1 MPGQTGAQIEPVAV
15 PQSTGRIIVAIPKTA
30 TFSSCSPLYLTD
42 NDSGLGAGP
51 QCNKAS
57 IEELVMTR
65 LSWLQF
71 QLIAGVLATC
81 LPNYGRSENPTSGQA
96 LRLAPIQL
104 KVDIDRPDPKQFDQ
118 YSVKAASTGK
128 NEAGWIVEGPAGQ
141 TLRRFVDTNKDNKV
155 DLWCYYK
162 RGVEV
167 YRDIDADF
175 NGKADQYRWLG
186 TAGMRWGLDPDEDGQ
201 INQWKAISAEEVTA
215 EVVTALATGDVDR
228 FKLVLLT
235 TTELSGLQ
243 LGATHTEQ
251 LLEKLKGVES
261 GFERL
266 VTAQKVVRR
275 TTRWVHS
282 VASRPSLIPAGT
294 RGSRKDLTLY
304 ENVAAVI
311 ETGSTPQQISIGTL
325 IQVRD
330 GWRVVDL
337 PHGFSPDQELTLG
350 AEIFFPP
357 AMQPVSLPAAAT
369 PVGISDAGQE
379 LLAQL
384 NTIDEELETTTRTT
398 ERISLHIK
406 RADILSKLSQQSK
419 PGDEQQTWVRQL
431 ADTVSAA
438 VQTGELP
445 SGVERLAGLVRQLT
459 REQQPDSL
467 IAYVHFRHLSADYA
481 QKINEPDADFGA
493 IQQQWL
499 ANLKQFVTAF
509 PKSEDAAEAM
519 LQLAIAREFENLE
532 TEAST
537 WYSRII
543 KQYPNTIA
551 ARKAAGAQ
559 RRLRSVGQK
568 IALRGTTL
576 SGTNLDLASLRGM
589 VVLVHYWATW
599 CEPCLEQMEQLRTLQ
614 TRYGRNRFKIVG
626 VNLDASAQDVKAYL
640 QDRRFPWPHLFAE
653 GGLDSRLANELG
665 ILSLPTMLLVG
676 ADGKVLTRNLHIE
689 AAEAQVKAA
698 LR

>member
-1 MPGQTGAQIEPVAV
+1 M
-15 PQSTGRIIVAIPKTA
+15 S
-30 TFSSCSPLYLTD
+30 
-42 NDSGLGAGP
+42 
-51 QCNKAS
+51 
-57 IEELVMTR
+57 R
-65 LSWLQF
+65 LSWLRF
-71 QLIAGVLATC
+71 HLFAGFLATC
-81 LPNYGRSENPTSGQA
+81 LTSYGRSENPTSSQA

-104 KVDIDRPDPKQFDQ
+104 KVDIERPDPKQFDQ
-118 YSVKAASTGK
+118 YLVKATSTGK
-128 NEAGWIVEGPAGQ
+128 NEAGWVVEGPDGE

-201 INQWKAISAEEVTA
+201 INQWKSISAEEVTS
-215 EVVTALATGDVDR
+215 EVVAALATGDVDR

-235 TTELSGLQ
+235 AKELSDLQ
-243 LGATHTEQ
+243 LGTTHTEQ

-275 TTRWVHS
+275 TTRWVHC
-282 VASRPSLIPAGT
+282 VASRPGLIPAGT
-294 RGSRKDLTLY
+294 HGSRKDLTLY

-325 IQVRD
+325 VQVRD

-357 AMQPVSLPAAAT
+357 AMQPVSLPTAT
-369 PVGISDAGQE
+369 TPAGISDAGQE

-384 NTIDEELETTTRTT
+384 NTIDEELETASRTSDRT
-398 ERISLHIK
+398 SLHVK
-406 RADILSKLSQQSK
+406 RADILGKLSQQSVPSEEK
-419 PGDEQQTWVRQL
+419 QAWVRQL

-445 SGVERLAGLVRQLT
+445 SGVERLEDLVKQLT
-459 REQQPDSL
+459 REQQPDAL
-467 IAYVHFRHLSADYA
+467 IAYVRFRHLSADYA

-499 ANLKQFVTAF
+499 ANLKQFVTSF

-537 WYSRII
+537 WYARII
-543 KQYPNTIA
+543 KQYPDTIA
-551 ARKAAGAQ
+551 ARKAAGAR

-576 SGTNLDLASLRGM
+576 SGTKLDLASLRGK
-589 VVLVHYWATW
+589 VVVVHYWATW

-614 TRYGRNRFKIVG
+614 TRYGRKRFQIVG
-626 VNLDASAQDVKAYL
+626 VNLDTNAQDVKAYL
-640 QDRRFPWPHLFAE
+640 QNRRFQWSHLFE
-653 GGLDSRLANELG
+653 KGGLDSRLANELG
-665 ILSLPTMLLVG
+665 ILSLPTMLLIG

-698 LR
+698 LQ

>member
-1 MPGQTGAQIEPVAV
+1 
-15 PQSTGRIIVAIPKTA
+15 
-30 TFSSCSPLYLTD
+30 
-42 NDSGLGAGP
+42 
-51 QCNKAS
+51 
-57 IEELVMTR
+57 MTR

-71 QLIAGVLATC
+71 HLVAGFLATF
-81 LPNYGRSENPTSGQA
+81 LPDDGRSENPTSGQA

-118 YSVKAASTGK
+118 YSVKATSTGK
-128 NEAGWIVEGPAGQ
+128 SEAGWIVEGPGGQ
-141 TLRRFVDTNKDNKV
+141 TLRRFVDTNQDNKV

-167 YRDIDADF
+167 YRDIDANF

-215 EVVTALATGDVDR
+215 EVVTALATGDLDR
-228 FKLVLLT
+228 FNLVLLT
-235 TTELSGLQ
+235 ATELSGLQ

-261 GFERL
+261 GFTRL
-266 VTAQKVVRR
+266 VSAQKVVRR
-275 TTRWVHS
+275 TTRWVHC
-282 VASRPSLIPAGT
+282 VASRPRLIPAGT
-294 RGSRKDLTLY
+294 DGSQQDLILH

-325 IQVRD
+325 VQVRG
-330 GWRVVDL
+330 GWRVIDL

-357 AMQPVSLPAAAT
+357 QMQPVSVPAAT
-369 PVGISDAGQE
+369 PPAEISDAGQV

-384 NTIDEELETTTRTT
+384 NTIDDELESEAGTT
-398 ERISLHIK
+398 ERIALHVK
-406 RADILSKLSQQSK
+406 RADILGKLSQQSA
-419 PGDEQQTWVRQL
+419 PGDEQQNWVRQL

-445 SGVERLAGLVRQLT
+445 SGVERLEELVRQLT
-459 REQQPDSL
+459 RDQQPNSL
-467 IAYVHFRHLSADYA
+467 IAYVRFRHLSAEYA
-481 QKINEPDADFGA
+481 KKISEPDADFGA

-537 WYSRII
+537 WYARII

-551 ARKAAGAQ
+551 AQKAAGAR

-576 SGTNLDLASLRGM
+576 SGTKLDVASLRGK

-599 CEPCLEQMEQLRTLQ
+599 CEPCLEQMAQLRNLRTE
-614 TRYGRNRFKIVG
+614 YGRNRIQIVG
-626 VNLDASAQDVKAYL
+626 VNLDANAQDAKDIL

-665 ILSLPTMLLVG
+665 ILSLPTMLLIG

-689 AAEAQVKAA
+689 AAEAQVQAA

>member
-1 MPGQTGAQIEPVAV
+1 M
-15 PQSTGRIIVAIPKTA
+15 S
-30 TFSSCSPLYLTD
+30 
-42 NDSGLGAGP
+42 
-51 QCNKAS
+51 
-57 IEELVMTR
+57 R
-65 LSWLQF
+65 LSWLRY
-71 QLIAGVLATC
+71 LVAGFLATC
-81 LPNYGRSENPTSGQA
+81 LTNYGRSENPTSSQA

-118 YSVKAASTGK
+118 YSVKATATGN
-128 NEAGWIVEGPAGQ
+128 NEAGWVVEGPGGE

-201 INQWKAISAEEVTA
+201 INQWKSISAEEVTS
-215 EVVTALATGDVDR
+215 EVVAALATGDVDR

-235 TTELSGLQ
+235 AKELSNLQ
-243 LGATHTEQ
+243 LGTTHTEQ

-275 TTRWVHS
+275 TTRWVQC
-282 VASRPSLIPAGT
+282 VASRPGLIPAGT
-294 RGSRKDLTLY
+294 HGSRKDLTLY

-325 IQVRD
+325 VQVQD

-357 AMQPVSLPAAAT
+357 AMQPVSLPTAT
-369 PVGISDAGQE
+369 TPAGISDAGQE

-384 NTIDEELETTTRTT
+384 NTIDEELETASRTSDRT
-398 ERISLHIK
+398 SLHVK
-406 RADILSKLSQQSK
+406 RADILGKLSQQSVPSEEK
-419 PGDEQQTWVRQL
+419 QAWVRQL

-445 SGVERLAGLVRQLT
+445 SGVERLEDLVKQLT
-459 REQQPDSL
+459 REQQPDAL
-467 IAYVHFRHLSADYA
+467 IAYVRFRHLSADYA

-499 ANLKQFVTAF
+499 ANLKQFVTSF

-537 WYSRII
+537 WYARII
-543 KQYPNTIA
+543 KQYPDTIA
-551 ARKAAGAQ
+551 ARKAAGAR

-576 SGTNLDLASLRGM
+576 SGTKLDLASLRGK
-589 VVLVHYWATW
+589 VVVVHYWATW

-614 TRYGRNRFKIVG
+614 TRYGRKRFQIVG
-626 VNLDASAQDVKAYL
+626 VNLDTNAQDVKAYL
-640 QDRRFPWPHLFAE
+640 QNRRFQWSHLFE
-653 GGLDSRLANELG
+653 KGGLDSRLANELG
-665 ILSLPTMLLVG
+665 ILSLPTMLLIG

-698 LR
+698 LQ

>member
-1 MPGQTGAQIEPVAV
+1 M
-15 PQSTGRIIVAIPKTA
+15 S
-30 TFSSCSPLYLTD
+30 
-42 NDSGLGAGP
+42 
-51 QCNKAS
+51 
-57 IEELVMTR
+57 R
-65 LSWLQF
+65 LSWLRF
-71 QLIAGVLATC
+71 HLFAGFLATC
-81 LPNYGRSENPTSGQA
+81 LTNYGRSENPTSSQA

-104 KVDIDRPDPKQFDQ
+104 KVDIERPDPKQFDQ
-118 YSVKAASTGK
+118 YLVKATSTGK
-128 NEAGWIVEGPAGQ
+128 NEAGWVVEGPGGE

-201 INQWKAISAEEVTA
+201 INQWKSISAEEVTS
-215 EVVTALATGDVDR
+215 EVVAALATGDVDR

-235 TTELSGLQ
+235 AKELSDLQ
-243 LGATHTEQ
+243 LGTTHTEQ

-275 TTRWVHS
+275 TTRWVHC
-282 VASRPSLIPAGT
+282 VASRPGLIPAGT
-294 RGSRKDLTLY
+294 HGSRKDLTLY

-325 IQVRD
+325 VQVQD

-357 AMQPVSLPAAAT
+357 AMQPVSLPTAT
-369 PVGISDAGQE
+369 TPAGISDAGQE

-384 NTIDEELETTTRTT
+384 NTIDEELETASRTSDRT
-398 ERISLHIK
+398 SLHVK
-406 RADILSKLSQQSK
+406 RADILGKLSQQSVPSEEK
-419 PGDEQQTWVRQL
+419 QAWVRQL

-445 SGVERLAGLVRQLT
+445 SGVDRLEDLVKQLT

-467 IAYVHFRHLSADYA
+467 IAYVRFRHLSADYA

-499 ANLKQFVTAF
+499 ANLKQFVASF

-537 WYSRII
+537 WYARII
-543 KQYPNTIA
+543 KQYPDTIA
-551 ARKAAGAQ
+551 ARKAAGAR

-576 SGTNLDLASLRGM
+576 SGTKLDLASLRGK
-589 VVLVHYWATW
+589 VVVVHYWATW

-614 TRYGRNRFKIVG
+614 TRYGRKRFQIVG
-626 VNLDASAQDVKAYL
+626 VNLDTNAQDVKAYL
-640 QDRRFPWPHLFAE
+640 QNRRFQWSHLFE
-653 GGLDSRLANELG
+653 KGGLDSRLANELG
-665 ILSLPTMLLVG
+665 ILSLPTMLLIG

-698 LR
+698 LQ

>member
-1 MPGQTGAQIEPVAV
+1 MGH
-15 PQSTGRIIVAIPKTA
+15 QSV
-30 TFSSCSPLYLTD
+30 
-42 NDSGLGAGP
+42 
-51 QCNKAS
+51 KAS
-57 IEELVMTR
+57 IEEFVMAR
-65 LSWLQF
+65 MSWLRF
-71 QLIAGVLATC
+71 YLIAAVLTGC
-81 LPNYGRSENPTSGQA
+81 LLSQGQAKNPTTSQA

-104 KVDIDRPDPKQFDQ
+104 NVDIDRPDTNQFDQ
-118 YSVKAASTGK
+118 YTVKSTPTRK
-128 NEAGWIVEGPAGQ
+128 KEAGWVVEGPGGQ
-141 TLRRFVDTNKDNKV
+141 TVRRFIDTNSDNKV

-167 YRDIDADF
+167 YRDIDANF

-186 TAGMRWGLDPDEDGQ
+186 TAGIRWGLDPDEDGQ
-201 INQWKAISAEEVTA
+201 INRWKAISAEEVTA
-215 EVVTALATGDVDR
+215 EVVAALGSGNADR
-228 FKLVLLT
+228 FKRVLLT
-235 TTELSGLQ
+235 PGELTELQ
-243 LGATHTEQ
+243 LGASHTEQ
-251 LLEKLKGVES
+251 LLEKVKGAES

-275 TTRWVHS
+275 GTRWIHC
-282 VASRPSLIPAGT
+282 VASQPSLIPEGT
-294 RGSRKDLTLY
+294 DGSQKDLTLY

-325 IQVRD
+325 VQVAG

-337 PHGFSPDQELTLG
+337 PHGFSPDQEVSLA

-357 AMQPVSLPAAAT
+357 AMQPVSLPSPAT
-369 PVGISDAGQE
+369 PTGLGEAGQQ

-384 NTIDEELETTTRTT
+384 NAIDEELETATGTTK
-398 ERISLHIK
+398 RISLHAN
-406 RADILSKLSQQSK
+406 RADILGKLSQQAS
-419 PGDEQQTWVRQL
+419 PAAEQHTWVRQL

-445 SGVERLAGLVRQLT
+445 SGVERLEKLVMQLK
-459 REQQPDSL
+459 RKQQPDTL
-467 IAYVHFRHLSADYA
+467 IAYVRFRHLSADYA
-481 QKINEPDADFGA
+481 QNINQPDADFGA

-532 TEAST
+532 TEAEN
-537 WYSRII
+537 WYSRIV
-543 KQYPNTIA
+543 KQYPDTVA
-551 ARKAAGAQ
+551 ARKAAGAK
-559 RRLRSVGQK
+559 RRLRSVGQQ
-568 IALRGTTL
+568 ISLRGQTL
-576 SGTNLDLASLRGM
+576 TGTNLDLQSLRGN

-599 CEPCLEQMEQLRTLQ
+599 CEPCLEQMEQLRTLHAK
-614 TRYGRNRFKIVG
+614 YGRSQFKIIG
-626 VNLDASAQDVKAYL
+626 VNLDAGAPEVKSYL
-640 QDRRFPWPHLFAE
+640 KNQRFPWPHLFAE

-689 AAEAQVKAA
+689 AAEARVQAA

>member
-1 MPGQTGAQIEPVAV
+1 
-15 PQSTGRIIVAIPKTA
+15 
-30 TFSSCSPLYLTD
+30 
-42 NDSGLGAGP
+42 
-51 QCNKAS
+51 
-57 IEELVMTR
+57 MTR
-65 LSWLQF
+65 LSWLRF

-81 LPNYGRSENPTSGQA
+81 LPNYGRSENPTSSQA

-128 NEAGWIVEGPAGQ
+128 NEAGWIVEGPAGK

-261 GFERL
+261 GFARL

-294 RGSRKDLTLY
+294 DGSRKDLTLY

-459 REQQPDSL
+459 REQQPEPL

-614 TRYGRNRFKIVG
+614 TRYGQNRFKIVG

-653 GGLDSRLANELG
+653 GGLDSPLANELG

>member
-15 PQSTGRIIVAIPKTA
+15 PQSTGRIIVAIPRTA

-65 LSWLQF
+65 LSWLRF

-81 LPNYGRSENPTSGQA
+81 LPNYGRSENPTSSQA

-406 RADILSKLSQQSK
+406 RADILRKLSQQSK

-653 GGLDSRLANELG
+653 GGLDSPLANELG